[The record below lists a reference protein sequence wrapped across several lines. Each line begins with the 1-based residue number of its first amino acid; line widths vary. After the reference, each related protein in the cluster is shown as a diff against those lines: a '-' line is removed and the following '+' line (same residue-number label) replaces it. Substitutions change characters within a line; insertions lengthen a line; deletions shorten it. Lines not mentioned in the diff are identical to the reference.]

1 MILRKALGSLI
12 LALGIHFAAYYF
24 LIRKIIIWTVFP
36 GSSYFFK
43 RNLELQY
50 MNNMGNHV
58 LEQIRDFRSCLDSF
72 KTASNTDAL
81 ERTQS
86 LANTSASMRQIITS
100 FSR

>member
-1 MILRKALGSLI
+1 
-12 LALGIHFAAYYF
+12 
-24 LIRKIIIWTVFP
+24 
-36 GSSYFFK
+36 
-43 RNLELQY
+43 